1 MGSEEIAVKAY
12 RIGRFYET
20 SIGGRYF
27 PDEAER
33 CFRISSENGCRR
45 ADERLSGIEARDT
58 ERVRSVDPA
67 RGRAGIPPSSD
78 PLPH

>member
-1 MGSEEIAVKAY
+1 MESEEIAVKAY

-20 SIGGRYF
+20 SIGGKYF

-45 ADERLSGIEARDT
+45 ADERLAEIASEDIDC
-58 ERVRSVDPA
+58 RSA
-67 RGRAGIPPSSD
+67 
-78 PLPH
+78 